1 MESPLSLKIKKRA
14 WEDRVGETN
23 IRNKEQKERV
33 ERMCVG
39 VQGER
44 IGMGITVTH
53 WDDD

>member
-39 VQGER
+39 VQGEKD
-44 IGMGITVTH
+44 
-53 WDDD
+53 WDGDNSDTLG